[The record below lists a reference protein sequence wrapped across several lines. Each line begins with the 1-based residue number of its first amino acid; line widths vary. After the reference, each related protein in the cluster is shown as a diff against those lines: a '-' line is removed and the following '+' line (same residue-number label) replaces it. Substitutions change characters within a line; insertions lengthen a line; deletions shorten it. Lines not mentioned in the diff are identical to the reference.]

1 MKNSRK
7 QDKSGYKVNEAFSLK
22 EVAIRMVEMPPLLSD
37 IPFDG
42 PEEAAKAM
50 ADLLKDY
57 DREVFAVVNLKINGQ
72 PINMNIVS
80 IGTLDSSL
88 TNPREILKSMVLSN
102 AFAVMLFHNHP
113 SGNLNPSREDFI
125 ITNRMNDICDL
136 IGIKLWDHIIIGPN
150 DEFYSFHAKCKM
162 PVSSLKIKT
171 NSDDLHLVG
180 VKVAEQNVITDMD
193 ATDKAFIG
201 ITDKDETDISEIPLS
216 KQFIKIRESSGMNRK
231 EFAEY
236 LNIPYRTMQDWEL
249 GKSSMPKYVLELI
262 DFKVKQELLPNVKE
276 APKKDSVIEK
286 IQESKKII
294 SPKNSHSKEK
304 QQKEDKKQEQRKGT
318 FLYLKIS

>member
-1 MKNSRK
+1 MKNNIGHK
-7 QDKSGYKVNEAFSLK
+7 KSGYNNYDKFSLK

-37 IPFDG
+37 IPFNG

-57 DREVFAVVNLKINGQ
+57 DREVFAVVNLRTNGQ

-125 ITNRMNDICDL
+125 ITNKMNDICNL
-136 IGIKLWDHIIIGPN
+136 IGIKLWDHIIIGPG
-150 DEFYSFHAKCKM
+150 DEFYSFHAECKM
-162 PVSSLKIKT
+162 PVSSLKVKT
-171 NSDDLHLVG
+171 NSEDLHLVG

-236 LNIPYRTMQDWEL
+236 LNIPYRTMQEWEL
-249 GKSSMPKYVLELI
+249 GRRAMPKYVLELI
-262 DFKVKQELLPNVKE
+262 DFKVKQELLPKARE

-286 IQESKKII
+286 IHNRQKESSLKINK
-294 SPKNSHSKEK
+294 PKEKHSKEA
-304 QQKEDKKQEQRKGT
+304 KKQELR
-318 FLYLKIS
+318 

>member
-1 MKNSRK
+1 MKNSKK
-7 QDKSGYKVNEAFSLK
+7 QGKSDYKYSERFSLR

-57 DREVFAVVNLKINGQ
+57 DREVFAVVNLRTNGQ

-125 ITNRMNDICDL
+125 ITNKMNDICNL
-136 IGIKLWDHIIIGPN
+136 IGIKLWDHIIIGPG
-150 DEFYSFHAKCKM
+150 DEFYSFHAECKM

-171 NSDDLHLVG
+171 NSEDLHLVG
-180 VKVAEQNVITDMD
+180 VKVAEQGVNEVKDVLKQNSTITEQ
-193 ATDKAFIG
+193 TPG
-201 ITDKDETDISEIPLS
+201 IEQSELTLS
-216 KQFIKIRESSGMNRK
+216 EQFIKIRESSGMNRK
-231 EFAEY
+231 EFAKY

-262 DFKVKQELLPNVKE
+262 AFKVKQELLPKARE

-286 IQESKKII
+286 IHHRQKENNIAINK
-294 SPKNSHSKEK
+294 PKEKHSKET
-304 QQKEDKKQEQRKGT
+304 KKQEQR
-318 FLYLKIS
+318 

>member
-7 QDKSGYKVNEAFSLK
+7 QDKSSYKDNETFSLR

-37 IPFDG
+37 IPFNG

-57 DREVFAVVNLKINGQ
+57 DREVFAVVNLRTNGQ

-125 ITNRMNDICDL
+125 ITNRMNDICNL

-150 DEFYSFHAKCKM
+150 DEFYSFHAECKM
-162 PVSSLKIKT
+162 PVSSLKVKT
-171 NSDDLHLVG
+171 NSDDLHFVG
-180 VKVAEQNVITDMD
+180 VKIAEQDMNEAKNILEQNPTITEQ
-193 ATDKAFIG
+193 AAG
-201 ITDKDETDISEIPLS
+201 IKQAEIPLS

-236 LNIPYRTMQDWEL
+236 LNIPYRTMQEWEL
-249 GKSSMPKYVLELI
+249 GRRAMPKYVLELI
-262 DFKVKQELLPNVKE
+262 DFKVRQELLPNARE
-276 APKKDSVIEK
+276 DTKKDSVIER
-286 IQESKKII
+286 IQEGKKII
-294 SPKNSHSKEK
+294 SPKNSRSKEK
-304 QQKEDKKQEQRKGT
+304 QQKEVKKQEQR
-318 FLYLKIS
+318 

>member
-7 QDKSGYKVNEAFSLK
+7 QDKSGYKVNEVFSLK

-262 DFKVKQELLPNVKE
+262 DFKVKQELLPKARENL
-276 APKKDSVIEK
+276 KKDSVIEK
-286 IQESKKII
+286 IHHRQKENSLKINK
-294 SPKNSHSKEK
+294 PKEKHSK
-304 QQKEDKKQEQRKGT
+304 DAKKQELR
-318 FLYLKIS
+318 

>member
-1 MKNSRK
+1 MKNNIGHE
-7 QDKSGYKVNEAFSLK
+7 KSGYNNYDKFSLK

-37 IPFDG
+37 IPFNG

-57 DREVFAVVNLKINGQ
+57 DREVFAVVNLRTNGQ

-125 ITNRMNDICDL
+125 ITNKMNDICNL
-136 IGIKLWDHIIIGPN
+136 IGIKLWDHIIIGPG
-150 DEFYSFHAKCKM
+150 DEFYSFHAECKM
-162 PVSSLKIKT
+162 PVSSLKVKT
-171 NSDDLHLVG
+171 NSEDLHLVG
-180 VKVAEQNVITDMD
+180 VKVAEQVVNEAKDVLKQNSTITEQ
-193 ATDKAFIG
+193 TPG
-201 ITDKDETDISEIPLS
+201 IEQSELTLS
-216 KQFIKIRESSGMNRK
+216 EQFIKIRESSGMNRK

-262 DFKVKQELLPNVKE
+262 DFKVKQELLPKAREN
-276 APKKDSVIEK
+276 PKKDSVIEK

-294 SPKNSHSKEK
+294 SPKNSRSEEK
-304 QQKEDKKQEQRKGT
+304 QHKKVKKQEQR
-318 FLYLKIS
+318 

>member
-1 MKNSRK
+1 
-7 QDKSGYKVNEAFSLK
+7 
-22 EVAIRMVEMPPLLSD
+22 MVEMPPLLSD

-136 IGIKLWDHIIIGPN
+136 IGIKLWDHIIIGPG
-150 DEFYSFHAKCKM
+150 DEFYSFHAKYKM

-262 DFKVKQELLPNVKE
+262 DFKVKQELLPKARE

-294 SPKNSHSKEK
+294 SPKNSRSKEK
-304 QQKEDKKQEQRKGT
+304 QQKEAKKQEQR
-318 FLYLKIS
+318 

>member
-1 MKNSRK
+1 MKNSKK
-7 QDKSGYKVNEAFSLK
+7 QGKSDYKYSERFSLR

-57 DREVFAVVNLKINGQ
+57 DREVFAVVNLRTNGQ

-80 IGTLDSSL
+80 VGTLDSSL

-150 DEFYSFHAKCKM
+150 DEFYSFHAECKM
-162 PVSSLKIKT
+162 PVSSLKVKD

-180 VKVAEQNVITDMD
+180 VKVAEQGMNETKNVLEQNSTITEQT
-193 ATDKAFIG
+193 AG
-201 ITDKDETDISEIPLS
+201 IEQTELTLSE
-216 KQFIKIRESSGMNRK
+216 QFIKIRESSGMKRK
-231 EFAEY
+231 EFAKY

-262 DFKVKQELLPNVKE
+262 DFKVKQELLPKARE

-286 IQESKKII
+286 IHHRQKVNNIAINK
-294 SPKNSHSKEK
+294 PKEKHSKET
-304 QQKEDKKQEQRKGT
+304 KKQEQR
-318 FLYLKIS
+318 

>member
-7 QDKSGYKVNEAFSLK
+7 QDKSSYKDNETFSLK

-37 IPFDG
+37 IPFNG

-50 ADLLKDY
+50 ADMLKDY
-57 DREVFAVVNLKINGQ
+57 DREVFAVVNLRTNGQ

-125 ITNRMNDICDL
+125 ITNKMNDICNL

-150 DEFYSFHAKCKM
+150 DEFYSFHAECKM
-162 PVSSLKIKT
+162 PVSSLKVKT
-171 NSDDLHLVG
+171 NSEDLHLVG
-180 VKVAEQNVITDMD
+180 VKVAEQGVNEVKDVLEPNSTITEQ
-193 ATDKAFIG
+193 TPG
-201 ITDKDETDISEIPLS
+201 IEQSELTLS
-216 KQFIKIRESSGMNRK
+216 EQFIKIRESSGMNRK

-236 LNIPYRTMQDWEL
+236 LNIPYRTMQEWEL
-249 GKSSMPKYVLELI
+249 GRRAMPKYVLELI
-262 DFKVKQELLPNVKE
+262 DFKVRQELLPNARK
-276 APKKDSVIEK
+276 APKKDSVIER
-286 IQESKKII
+286 IQEGKKII
-294 SPKNSHSKEK
+294 SPKNSRSKEK
-304 QQKEDKKQEQRKGT
+304 QQKEVKKQEQR
-318 FLYLKIS
+318 

>member
-7 QDKSGYKVNEAFSLK
+7 QDKSSYKDNETFSLK

-57 DREVFAVVNLKINGQ
+57 DREVFAVVNLRTNGQ

-80 IGTLDSSL
+80 VGTLDSSL

-162 PVSSLKIKT
+162 PVSSLKVKA

-180 VKVAEQNVITDMD
+180 VKVAEQ
-193 ATDKAFIG
+193 G
-201 ITDKDETDISEIPLS
+201 INEAKNFLEQNSTVTEQTAGIEQTELTLSE
-216 KQFIKIRESSGMNRK
+216 QFIKIKESSGMKRK
-231 EFAEY
+231 EFAKY

-262 DFKVKQELLPNVKE
+262 DFKVKQELLPKARENL
-276 APKKDSVIEK
+276 KKDSVIEK
-286 IQESKKII
+286 IHHRQKENSLKINK
-294 SPKNSHSKEK
+294 PKEKHSK
-304 QQKEDKKQEQRKGT
+304 DAKKQELR
-318 FLYLKIS
+318 

>member
-7 QDKSGYKVNEAFSLK
+7 QDESGYKDEAFSLK

-37 IPFDG
+37 IPFNG

-57 DREVFAVVNLKINGQ
+57 DREVFAVVNLRTNGQ

-125 ITNRMNDICDL
+125 ITNKMNDICNL

-150 DEFYSFHAKCKM
+150 NEFYSFHAECKM

-171 NSDDLHLVG
+171 NSEDLHLVG
-180 VKVAEQNVITDMD
+180 VKVAEQGVNEVKDVLEQNSTITEQ
-193 ATDKAFIG
+193 AAG
-201 ITDKDETDISEIPLS
+201 IKQAGIPLS
-216 KQFIKIRESSGMNRK
+216 ERFIKIRESSGMNRK

-262 DFKVKQELLPNVKE
+262 DFKVKQEILPKTRK

-286 IQESKKII
+286 IHHRQKENSLKINK
-294 SPKNSHSKEK
+294 PKEK
-304 QQKEDKKQEQRKGT
+304 QAKEAKKQELR
-318 FLYLKIS
+318 

>member
-7 QDKSGYKVNEAFSLK
+7 QDKSSYKDNETFSLR

-57 DREVFAVVNLKINGQ
+57 DREVFAVVNLRTNGQ

-125 ITNRMNDICDL
+125 ITNRMNDICNL

-150 DEFYSFHAKCKM
+150 DEFYSFHAECKM
-162 PVSSLKIKT
+162 PVSSLKVKT
-171 NSDDLHLVG
+171 NSDDLHFVG
-180 VKVAEQNVITDMD
+180 VKVAEQDMNEAKNILEQNPTITEQ
-193 ATDKAFIG
+193 AAG
-201 ITDKDETDISEIPLS
+201 IKQAEIPLS

-236 LNIPYRTMQDWEL
+236 LNIPYRTMQEWEL
-249 GKSSMPKYVLELI
+249 GRRAMPKYVLELI
-262 DFKVKQELLPNVKE
+262 DFKVRQELLPNARE
-276 APKKDSVIEK
+276 APKKDSVIER
-286 IQESKKII
+286 IQEGKKII
-294 SPKNSHSKEK
+294 SPKNSRSKEK
-304 QQKEDKKQEQRKGT
+304 QQKEVKKQEQR
-318 FLYLKIS
+318 

>member
-1 MKNSRK
+1 MKNNIGHK
-7 QDKSGYKVNEAFSLK
+7 KSGYNNYDKFSLK

-262 DFKVKQELLPNVKE
+262 AFKVKQELLPKARE

-286 IQESKKII
+286 IQHRQKENSLKINK
-294 SPKNSHSKEK
+294 PKAKRSKEA
-304 QQKEDKKQEQRKGT
+304 KKQKLR
-318 FLYLKIS
+318 

>member
-1 MKNSRK
+1 MKNNIGHK
-7 QDKSGYKVNEAFSLK
+7 KSGYNNYDKFSLK

-37 IPFDG
+37 IPFNG

-57 DREVFAVVNLKINGQ
+57 DREVFAVVNLRTNGQ

-125 ITNRMNDICDL
+125 ITNKMNDICNL
-136 IGIKLWDHIIIGPN
+136 IGIKLWDHIIIGPG
-150 DEFYSFHAKCKM
+150 DEFYSFHAECKM
-162 PVSSLKIKT
+162 PVSSLKVKT
-171 NSDDLHLVG
+171 NSEDLHLVG
-180 VKVAEQNVITDMD
+180 VKVAEQGVNEVKDVLKQNSTITKQ
-193 ATDKAFIG
+193 TPG
-201 ITDKDETDISEIPLS
+201 IEQSELTLS
-216 KQFIKIRESSGMNRK
+216 EQFIKIRESSGMNRK

-262 DFKVKQELLPNVKE
+262 AFKVKQELLPKARE

-286 IQESKKII
+286 IQHRQKENSLKINK
-294 SPKNSHSKEK
+294 PKVKRSKEA
-304 QQKEDKKQEQRKGT
+304 KKQELR
-318 FLYLKIS
+318 

>member
-7 QDKSGYKVNEAFSLK
+7 QDKSGYKDEAFSLK

-57 DREVFAVVNLKINGQ
+57 DREVFAVVNLRTNGQ

-136 IGIKLWDHIIIGPN
+136 IGIKLWDHIIIGPG
-150 DEFYSFHAKCKM
+150 DEFYSFHAESKM

-304 QQKEDKKQEQRKGT
+304 QQKEVKKQEQR
-318 FLYLKIS
+318 

>member
-1 MKNSRK
+1 MKNSKK
-7 QDKSGYKVNEAFSLK
+7 QGNSDYKYSERFSLR

-57 DREVFAVVNLKINGQ
+57 DREVFAVVNLRTNGQ

-80 IGTLDSSL
+80 VGTLDSSL

-150 DEFYSFHAKCKM
+150 DEFYSFHAECKM
-162 PVSSLKIKT
+162 PVSSLKVKA

-180 VKVAEQNVITDMD
+180 VKVAEQGMNETKNVLEQNSTITEQ
-193 ATDKAFIG
+193 KAG
-201 ITDKDETDISEIPLS
+201 IEQTELTLRE
-216 KQFIKIRESSGMNRK
+216 QFIKIRESSGMKRK
-231 EFAEY
+231 EFAKY

-262 DFKVKQELLPNVKE
+262 AFKVKQELIPKARE

-286 IQESKKII
+286 IHHRQKENNIAINK
-294 SPKNSHSKEK
+294 PKEKHSKEA
-304 QQKEDKKQEQRKGT
+304 KKQKLR
-318 FLYLKIS
+318 

>member
-7 QDKSGYKVNEAFSLK
+7 QDKSSYKDNETFSLR

-57 DREVFAVVNLKINGQ
+57 DREVFAVVNLRTNGQ

-125 ITNRMNDICDL
+125 ITNKMNDICNL
-136 IGIKLWDHIIIGPN
+136 IGIKLWDHIIIGPG
-150 DEFYSFHAKCKM
+150 DEFYSFHAECKM
-162 PVSSLKIKT
+162 PVSSLKVKT
-171 NSDDLHLVG
+171 NSEDLHLVG
-180 VKVAEQNVITDMD
+180 VKVAEQVVNEAKDVLEQNSTITEQ
-193 ATDKAFIG
+193 AAG
-201 ITDKDETDISEIPLS
+201 IKQAGVPLS
-216 KQFIKIRESSGMNRK
+216 EQFIKIRESSGMNRK

-236 LNIPYRTMQDWEL
+236 LNIPYRTMQEWEL
-249 GKSSMPKYVLELI
+249 GRRAMPKYVLELI
-262 DFKVKQELLPNVKE
+262 DFKVRQELLPNARK
-276 APKKDSVIEK
+276 APKKDSVIER
-286 IQESKKII
+286 IQEGKKII
-294 SPKNSHSKEK
+294 SPKNSRSKEK
-304 QQKEDKKQEQRKGT
+304 QQKEVKKQEQR
-318 FLYLKIS
+318 

>member
-7 QDKSGYKVNEAFSLK
+7 QDKSSYKDNETFSLR

-57 DREVFAVVNLKINGQ
+57 DREVFAVVNIRANGQ

-150 DEFYSFHAKCKM
+150 DEFYSFHAECKM
-162 PVSSLKIKT
+162 PVSSLKVKT
-171 NSDDLHLVG
+171 NSDNLHLVG
-180 VKVAEQNVITDMD
+180 VKVAEQSVNEAKNVLEKNSTIKEQ
-193 ATDKAFIG
+193 AAG
-201 ITDKDETDISEIPLS
+201 IEQVEIPLS

-276 APKKDSVIEK
+276 ALKKDSVIER
-286 IQESKKII
+286 IQKGKKII
-294 SPKNSHSKEK
+294 SPKNSRSKEK
-304 QQKEDKKQEQRKGT
+304 QQKEAKKQEQR
-318 FLYLKIS
+318 

>member
-1 MKNSRK
+1 
-7 QDKSGYKVNEAFSLK
+7 
-22 EVAIRMVEMPPLLSD
+22 
-37 IPFDG
+37 
-42 PEEAAKAM
+42 
-50 ADLLKDY
+50 
-57 DREVFAVVNLKINGQ
+57 
-72 PINMNIVS
+72 MNIVS

-150 DEFYSFHAKCKM
+150 DEFYSFHAECKM
-162 PVSSLKIKT
+162 PVSSLKVKT
-171 NSDDLHLVG
+171 NSDNLHLVG
-180 VKVAEQNVITDMD
+180 VKVAEQSVNEAKNVLEKNSTIKEQ
-193 ATDKAFIG
+193 AAG
-201 ITDKDETDISEIPLS
+201 IEQVEIPLS

-276 APKKDSVIEK
+276 ALKKDSVIER
-286 IQESKKII
+286 IQEGKKII
-294 SPKNSHSKEK
+294 SPKNSRSKEK
-304 QQKEDKKQEQRKGT
+304 QQKEAKKQEQR
-318 FLYLKIS
+318 

>member
-7 QDKSGYKVNEAFSLK
+7 QDKSSYKDNETFSLK

-37 IPFDG
+37 IPFNG

-57 DREVFAVVNLKINGQ
+57 DREVFAVVNLRTNGQ

-102 AFAVMLFHNHP
+102 AFAVMLFHKHP

-125 ITNRMNDICDL
+125 ITNKMNDICNL
-136 IGIKLWDHIIIGPN
+136 IGIKLWDHIIIGPG
-150 DEFYSFHAKCKM
+150 DEFYSFHAECKM
-162 PVSSLKIKT
+162 PVSSLKVKT

-180 VKVAEQNVITDMD
+180 VKVAEQGVNEVKDVLEQNSTITEQ
-193 ATDKAFIG
+193 AAG
-201 ITDKDETDISEIPLS
+201 IKQAGIPLS
-216 KQFIKIRESSGMNRK
+216 EQFIKIRESSGMNRK

-236 LNIPYRTMQDWEL
+236 LNVPYRTMQEWEL
-249 GKSSMPKYVLELI
+249 GRRAMPKYVLELI
-262 DFKVKQELLPNVKE
+262 AFKVKQELLPKARE
-276 APKKDSVIEK
+276 APNKDSVIEK
-286 IQESKKII
+286 IQHRQKENSLKINK
-294 SPKNSHSKEK
+294 PKEKRSKEAK
-304 QQKEDKKQEQRKGT
+304 RQELR
-318 FLYLKIS
+318 

>member
-1 MKNSRK
+1 MKNSKK
-7 QDKSGYKVNEAFSLK
+7 QGKSDYKYSERFSLR

-57 DREVFAVVNLKINGQ
+57 DREVFAVVNLRTNGQ

-125 ITNRMNDICDL
+125 ITNRMNDICNL
-136 IGIKLWDHIIIGPN
+136 IGIKLWDHIIIGPG
-150 DEFYSFHAKCKM
+150 DEFYSFHAECKM

-171 NSDDLHLVG
+171 NSEDLHLVG
-180 VKVAEQNVITDMD
+180 VKVAEQGVNEVKDVLKQNSTITEQ
-193 ATDKAFIG
+193 TPG
-201 ITDKDETDISEIPLS
+201 IEQSELTLS
-216 KQFIKIRESSGMNRK
+216 EQFIKIRESSGMNRK
-231 EFAEY
+231 EFAKY

-262 DFKVKQELLPNVKE
+262 AFKVKQELLPKARE

-286 IQESKKII
+286 IHHRQKENNIAINK
-294 SPKNSHSKEK
+294 PKEKHSKET
-304 QQKEDKKQEQRKGT
+304 KKQEQR
-318 FLYLKIS
+318 

>member
-262 DFKVKQELLPNVKE
+262 DFKVKQELLPKARENL
-276 APKKDSVIEK
+276 KKDSVIEK
-286 IQESKKII
+286 IHHRQKENSLKINK
-294 SPKNSHSKEK
+294 PKEKHSK
-304 QQKEDKKQEQRKGT
+304 DAKKQELR
-318 FLYLKIS
+318 

>member
-7 QDKSGYKVNEAFSLK
+7 QDKSSYKDNETFSLR

-57 DREVFAVVNLKINGQ
+57 DREVFAVVNIRANGQ

-150 DEFYSFHAKCKM
+150 DEFYSFHAECKM
-162 PVSSLKIKT
+162 PVSSLKVKT
-171 NSDDLHLVG
+171 NSDNLHLVG
-180 VKVAEQNVITDMD
+180 VKVAEQSVNEAKNVLEKNSTIKEQ
-193 ATDKAFIG
+193 AAG
-201 ITDKDETDISEIPLS
+201 IEQVEIPLS

-276 APKKDSVIEK
+276 ALKKDSVIER
-286 IQESKKII
+286 IQEGKKII
-294 SPKNSHSKEK
+294 SPKNSRSKEK
-304 QQKEDKKQEQRKGT
+304 QQKEAKKQEQR
-318 FLYLKIS
+318 

>member
-1 MKNSRK
+1 MKNSKK
-7 QDKSGYKVNEAFSLK
+7 QGNSDYKYSERFSLR

-57 DREVFAVVNLKINGQ
+57 DREVFAVVNLRTNGQ

-80 IGTLDSSL
+80 VGTLDSSL

-150 DEFYSFHAKCKM
+150 DEFYSFHAECKM
-162 PVSSLKIKT
+162 PVSSLKVKP
-171 NSDDLHLVG
+171 NSDNLHLVG
-180 VKVAEQNVITDMD
+180 IKVAEQGVNEAKNVLEKNSTIKEQ
-193 ATDKAFIG
+193 AAG
-201 ITDKDETDISEIPLS
+201 IEQAEIPLS

-236 LNIPYRTMQDWEL
+236 LNIPYRTMQEWEL
-249 GKSSMPKYVLELI
+249 GRRAMPKYVLELI
-262 DFKVKQELLPNVKE
+262 DFKVRQELFHKIRE
-276 APKKDSVIEK
+276 APKKASVIERIHHRQRENNLK
-286 IQESKKII
+286 INK
-294 SPKNSHSKEK
+294 PKEKHSKEV
-304 QQKEDKKQEQRKGT
+304 KKQEQR
-318 FLYLKIS
+318 

>member
-1 MKNSRK
+1 MKNSKK
-7 QDKSGYKVNEAFSLK
+7 QGKSDYKYSERFSLR

-57 DREVFAVVNLKINGQ
+57 DREVFAVVNLRTNGQ

-80 IGTLDSSL
+80 VGTLDSSL

-150 DEFYSFHAKCKM
+150 DEFYSFHAECKM
-162 PVSSLKIKT
+162 PVSSLKVKA

-180 VKVAEQNVITDMD
+180 VKVAEQGMNETKNVLEQNSTITEQT
-193 ATDKAFIG
+193 AG
-201 ITDKDETDISEIPLS
+201 IEQTELTLRE
-216 KQFIKIRESSGMNRK
+216 QFIKIKESSGMKRK
-231 EFAEY
+231 EFAKY

-262 DFKVKQELLPNVKE
+262 DFKVKQELLPKARE

-286 IQESKKII
+286 IHHRQKENNIAINK
-294 SPKNSHSKEK
+294 PKEKHSKET
-304 QQKEDKKQEQRKGT
+304 KKQEQR
-318 FLYLKIS
+318 

>member
-1 MKNSRK
+1 MKNSKK
-7 QDKSGYKVNEAFSLK
+7 QGNSDYKYSERFSLR

-57 DREVFAVVNLKINGQ
+57 DREVFAVVNLRTNGQ

-80 IGTLDSSL
+80 VGTLDSSL

-150 DEFYSFHAKCKM
+150 DEFYSFHAECKM
-162 PVSSLKIKT
+162 PVSSLKVKA

-180 VKVAEQNVITDMD
+180 VKVAEQDMN
-193 ATDKAFIG
+193 
-201 ITDKDETDISEIPLS
+201 EI
-216 KQFIKIRESSGMNRK
+216 KN
-231 EFAEY
+231 
-236 LNIPYRTMQDWEL
+236 
-249 GKSSMPKYVLELI
+249 VLEQNSTI
-262 DFKVKQELLPNVKE
+262 TEQTAGIEQTELTL
-276 APKKDSVIEK
+276 
-286 IQESKKII
+286 
-294 SPKNSHSKEK
+294 
-304 QQKEDKKQEQRKGT
+304 R
-318 FLYLKIS
+318 

>member
-7 QDKSGYKVNEAFSLK
+7 QDKSSYKDNETFSLR

-37 IPFDG
+37 IPFD
-42 PEEAAKAM
+42 
-50 ADLLKDY
+50 DY
-57 DREVFAVVNLKINGQ
+57 DREVFAVVNIRANGQ

-150 DEFYSFHAKCKM
+150 DEFYSFHAECKM
-162 PVSSLKIKT
+162 PVSSLKVKT
-171 NSDDLHLVG
+171 NSDNLHLVG
-180 VKVAEQNVITDMD
+180 VKVAEQSVNEAKNVLEKNSTIKEQ
-193 ATDKAFIG
+193 AAG
-201 ITDKDETDISEIPLS
+201 IEQVEIPLS

-276 APKKDSVIEK
+276 ALKKDSVIER
-286 IQESKKII
+286 IQEGKKII
-294 SPKNSHSKEK
+294 SPKNSRSKEK
-304 QQKEDKKQEQRKGT
+304 QQKEAKKQEQR
-318 FLYLKIS
+318 

>member
-1 MKNSRK
+1 MKNSKK
-7 QDKSGYKVNEAFSLK
+7 QGNSDYKYSERFSLR

-57 DREVFAVVNLKINGQ
+57 DREIFAVVNLRTNGQ

-80 IGTLDSSL
+80 VGTLDSSL

-150 DEFYSFHAKCKM
+150 DEFYSFHAECKM
-162 PVSSLKIKT
+162 PVSSLKVKA

-180 VKVAEQNVITDMD
+180 VKVAEQGMNETKNVLEQNSTIIEQT
-193 ATDKAFIG
+193 AG
-201 ITDKDETDISEIPLS
+201 IEQTELTLSE
-216 KQFIKIRESSGMNRK
+216 QFIKIRESSGMKRK
-231 EFAEY
+231 EFAKY

-262 DFKVKQELLPNVKE
+262 DFKVKQELIPKARE

-286 IQESKKII
+286 IHHRQKENNIAINK
-294 SPKNSHSKEK
+294 PKEKHSKET
-304 QQKEDKKQEQRKGT
+304 KKQKLR
-318 FLYLKIS
+318 

>member
-1 MKNSRK
+1 MKNNIGHE
-7 QDKSGYKVNEAFSLK
+7 KSGYNNYDKFSLK

-37 IPFDG
+37 IPFNG

-57 DREVFAVVNLKINGQ
+57 DREVFAVVNLRTNGQ

-125 ITNRMNDICDL
+125 ITNKMNDICNL

-150 DEFYSFHAKCKM
+150 DEFYSFHAECKM
-162 PVSSLKIKT
+162 PVSSLKVKT
-171 NSDDLHLVG
+171 NSEDLHLVG
-180 VKVAEQNVITDMD
+180 VKVAEQVVNEAKDVLEQNSTITEQ
-193 ATDKAFIG
+193 AAG
-201 ITDKDETDISEIPLS
+201 IKQAGIPLS
-216 KQFIKIRESSGMNRK
+216 EQFIKIRESSGMNRK

-236 LNIPYRTMQDWEL
+236 LNIPYRTMQEWEL
-249 GKSSMPKYVLELI
+249 GRRAMPKYVLELI
-262 DFKVKQELLPNVKE
+262 DFKVKQELLPKARE
-276 APKKDSVIEK
+276 APKKDSVIERIHHRQKENNLK
-286 IQESKKII
+286 INK
-294 SPKNSHSKEK
+294 PKEKHSKEA
-304 QQKEDKKQEQRKGT
+304 KKQEQR
-318 FLYLKIS
+318 

>member
-7 QDKSGYKVNEAFSLK
+7 QDKSSYKDNETFSLR

-37 IPFDG
+37 IPFNG

-57 DREVFAVVNLKINGQ
+57 DREVFAVVNLRTNGQ

-125 ITNRMNDICDL
+125 ITNKMNDICNL
-136 IGIKLWDHIIIGPN
+136 IGIKLWDHIIIGPG
-150 DEFYSFHAKCKM
+150 DEFYSFHAECKM
-162 PVSSLKIKT
+162 PVSSLKVKT
-171 NSDDLHLVG
+171 NSEDLHLVG
-180 VKVAEQNVITDMD
+180 VKVAEQGVNEVKDVLEQNSTITEQ
-193 ATDKAFIG
+193 AA
-201 ITDKDETDISEIPLS
+201 DIKQAGIPLS
-216 KQFIKIRESSGMNRK
+216 EQFIKIRESSGMNRK

-236 LNIPYRTMQDWEL
+236 LNIPYRTMQEWEL
-249 GKSSMPKYVLELI
+249 GRRAMPKYVLELI
-262 DFKVKQELLPNVKE
+262 AFKVKQELLPKARE

-286 IQESKKII
+286 IHHRRKENSLKINK
-294 SPKNSHSKEK
+294 PKEKRSKEA
-304 QQKEDKKQEQRKGT
+304 KKQELR
-318 FLYLKIS
+318 

>member
-7 QDKSGYKVNEAFSLK
+7 QDKSSYKDNETFSLK

-37 IPFDG
+37 IPFNG

-57 DREVFAVVNLKINGQ
+57 DREVFAVVNLRTNGQ

-113 SGNLNPSREDFI
+113 SGNLNPSREHFI
-125 ITNRMNDICDL
+125 ITNKMNDICNL
-136 IGIKLWDHIIIGPN
+136 IGIKLWDHIIIGPG
-150 DEFYSFHAKCKM
+150 DEFYSFHAECKM
-162 PVSSLKIKT
+162 PVSSLKVKT

-180 VKVAEQNVITDMD
+180 VKVAEQGVNEVKDVLEQNSTITEQ
-193 ATDKAFIG
+193 AAG
-201 ITDKDETDISEIPLS
+201 IKQAGIPLS
-216 KQFIKIRESSGMNRK
+216 EQFIKIRESSGMNRK

-236 LNIPYRTMQDWEL
+236 LNVPYRTMQEWEL
-249 GKSSMPKYVLELI
+249 GRRAMPKYVLELI
-262 DFKVKQELLPNVKE
+262 AFKVKQELLPKARE

-286 IQESKKII
+286 IQHRQKENSLKINK
-294 SPKNSHSKEK
+294 PKEKRSKEAK
-304 QQKEDKKQEQRKGT
+304 RQELR
-318 FLYLKIS
+318 

>member
-1 MKNSRK
+1 MKNSKK
-7 QDKSGYKVNEAFSLK
+7 QGNSDYKYSERFSLR

-57 DREVFAVVNLKINGQ
+57 DREVFAVVNLRTNGQ

-80 IGTLDSSL
+80 VGTLDSSL

-150 DEFYSFHAKCKM
+150 DEFYSFHAECKM
-162 PVSSLKIKT
+162 PVSSLKVKA

-180 VKVAEQNVITDMD
+180 VKVAEQDMNETKNVLEQNSTITEQT
-193 ATDKAFIG
+193 AG
-201 ITDKDETDISEIPLS
+201 IEQTELTLRE
-216 KQFIKIRESSGMNRK
+216 QFIKIRESSGMKRK
-231 EFAEY
+231 EFAKY

-249 GKSSMPKYVLELI
+249 GKRSMPKYVLELI
-262 DFKVKQELLPNVKE
+262 DFKVRKELFPKVKE
-276 APKKDSVIEK
+276 AQKKDSVIERIHHRQKENNLK
-286 IQESKKII
+286 INK
-294 SPKNSHSKEK
+294 PKEK
-304 QQKEDKKQEQRKGT
+304 QSKEAKKQEQR
-318 FLYLKIS
+318 

>member
-1 MKNSRK
+1 M
-7 QDKSGYKVNEAFSLK
+7 
-22 EVAIRMVEMPPLLSD
+22 
-37 IPFDG
+37 
-42 PEEAAKAM
+42 
-50 ADLLKDY
+50 
-57 DREVFAVVNLKINGQ
+57 FAVVNLKINGQ

-102 AFAVMLFHNHP
+102 AFAVMLFQNHP

-136 IGIKLWDHIIIGPN
+136 IGIKLWDHIIIGPG
-150 DEFYSFHAKCKM
+150 DEFYSFHAECKM

-262 DFKVKQELLPNVKE
+262 DFKVRKELFPKVKE
-276 APKKDSVIEK
+276 AQKKDSVIERIHHRQKENNLK
-286 IQESKKII
+286 INKPKK
-294 SPKNSHSKEK
+294 KQSKEA
-304 QQKEDKKQEQRKGT
+304 KKQEQR
-318 FLYLKIS
+318 

>member
-7 QDKSGYKVNEAFSLK
+7 QDKSSYKDNETFSLK

-57 DREVFAVVNLKINGQ
+57 DREVFAVVNLRTNGQ

-125 ITNRMNDICDL
+125 ITNKMNDICDL
-136 IGIKLWDHIIIGPN
+136 IGIKLWDHIIIGPG
-150 DEFYSFHAKCKM
+150 DEFYSFHAECKM
-162 PVSSLKIKT
+162 PVSSLKVKT
-171 NSDDLHLVG
+171 NSEDLHLVG
-180 VKVAEQNVITDMD
+180 VKVAEQGVNEVKDVLEQNSTITEQ
-193 ATDKAFIG
+193 AA
-201 ITDKDETDISEIPLS
+201 DIKQAGIPLS
-216 KQFIKIRESSGMNRK
+216 EQFIKIRESSGMNRK

-236 LNIPYRTMQDWEL
+236 LNIPYRTMQEREL
-249 GKSSMPKYVLELI
+249 GRRAMPKYVLELI
-262 DFKVKQELLPNVKE
+262 AFKVKQELLPKARE

-286 IQESKKII
+286 IQHRQKENSLKIN
-294 SPKNSHSKEK
+294 KLKEKRSKEA
-304 QQKEDKKQEQRKGT
+304 KKQELR
-318 FLYLKIS
+318 

>member
-7 QDKSGYKVNEAFSLK
+7 QDKSSYKDNETFSLR

-37 IPFDG
+37 IPFNG

-57 DREVFAVVNLKINGQ
+57 DREVFAVVNLRTNGQ

-125 ITNRMNDICDL
+125 ITNKMNDICNL
-136 IGIKLWDHIIIGPN
+136 IGIKLWDHIIIGPG
-150 DEFYSFHAKCKM
+150 DEFYSFHAECKM
-162 PVSSLKIKT
+162 PMSSLKVKT
-171 NSDDLHLVG
+171 NSEDLHLVG
-180 VKVAEQNVITDMD
+180 VKVAEQGVNEVKDVLEQNSTITEQ
-193 ATDKAFIG
+193 AAG
-201 ITDKDETDISEIPLS
+201 IKQAGIPLS
-216 KQFIKIRESSGMNRK
+216 EQFIKIRESSGMNRK

-236 LNIPYRTMQDWEL
+236 LNIPYRTMQEWEL
-249 GKSSMPKYVLELI
+249 GRRAMPKYVLELI
-262 DFKVKQELLPNVKE
+262 AFKVKQELLPKAREN
-276 APKKDSVIEK
+276 PKKDSVIEK

-294 SPKNSHSKEK
+294 SPKNSRSEEK
-304 QQKEDKKQEQRKGT
+304 QHKKVKKQEQR
-318 FLYLKIS
+318 